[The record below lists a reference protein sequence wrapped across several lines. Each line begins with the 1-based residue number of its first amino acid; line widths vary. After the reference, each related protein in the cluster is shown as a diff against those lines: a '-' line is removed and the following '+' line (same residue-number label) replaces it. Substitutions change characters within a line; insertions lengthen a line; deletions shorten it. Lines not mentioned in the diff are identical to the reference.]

1 MQRRRGGR
9 AGGIVVERVEDF
21 VERLGPRRAIVANR
35 DESLEKPGGVDH
47 AGGHGQLALVVLLL
61 GLGEVLRRI
70 IQIHA
75 HHIGI
80 RQRLHVRDGVARRP
94 PMPRIEHE
102 THIAGAKIS
111 DEFTGF
117 RHRVHKGIFFS
128 DHRELRADILQP
140 EAQPVVLEDP
150 RDLRQPRHV
159 HSVVGAISQ
168 LPMAR
173 SQPRADSARAGGL

>member
-1 MQRRRGGR
+1 
-9 AGGIVVERVEDF
+9 
-21 VERLGPRRAIVANR
+21 
-35 DESLEKPGGVDH
+35 
-47 AGGHGQLALVVLLL
+47 
-61 GLGEVLRRI
+61 
-70 IQIHA
+70 
-75 HHIGI
+75 
-80 RQRLHVRDGVARRP
+80 
-94 PMPRIEHE
+94 MPRIEHE